1 MKLLFD
7 FFPVILFFIAYKMQ
21 EDPIAGILV
30 ATGVAIV
37 ASFVQIAVYWWRRR
51 RFENMH
57 VISLAII
64 VVLGGA
70 TLLFQDEMFIK
81 WKPTVINWLF
91 ALVFAA
97 TQFIGSKP
105 LVRRMMESQIQL
117 PDPVWVRLNLSWVA
131 FFAVSGVAN
140 LYVVYHFDT
149 DTWVNFKLFGL
160 LGMTLVF
167 VVLQAVYLSRHITS
181 DEESEESA

>member
-1 MKLLFD
+1 MKILFD

-21 EDPIAGILV
+21 EDPIQGILV
-30 ATGVAIV
+30 ATAVAIA
-37 ASFVQIAVYWWRRR
+37 ASFAQIGLHWWRHRR
-51 RFENMH
+51 LEKMH

-81 WKPTVINWLF
+81 WKPTAINWLF
-91 ALVFAA
+91 GLVFLAS
-97 TQFIGSKP
+97 QFIGARS
-105 LVRRMMESQIQL
+105 LVRRMMEPNIQL
-117 PDPVWVRLNLSWVA
+117 PEPVWLRLNLSWVG
-131 FFAVSGVAN
+131 FFFVAGVAN
-140 LYVVYHFDT
+140 LYVVYNFDT

-167 VVLQAVYLSRHITS
+167 VLVQAVYLARHIKT
-181 DEESEESA
+181 DDESEESA